1 MSPEIFGR
9 QRLLGALAPMP
20 TIVCG
25 YFASIPTERHAAP
38 MTGVVLGRVVKK
50 EHAQRILAFLD
61 QRVVARAQEVRRNLA
76 EQP

>member
-9 QRLLGALAPMP
+9 QLLGALAPMP

-25 YFASIPTERHAAP
+25 YFASISTERHAAP

-50 EHAQRILAFLD
+50 EHAQRILASPD
-61 QRVVARAQEVRRNLA
+61 QGVLARAQ
-76 EQP
+76 